1 MVKLVRNVPS
11 EASLECPVC
20 GKKYKI
26 RTTKKHIN
34 DVHKLSST
42 YTCVFPSSDGEI
54 CGFTCGK
61 RISCFNNHQTRRH
74 NVNFTELSEHKY
86 DESTYFVLG
95 IGEAGED
102 LHTPKCTEETKFF
115 SAETMKEVRKRHR
128 AKTGTSKI
136 VVDEEKVD
144 EPEAE
149 VKKNSKRKAESDVSA
164 KGAKKAKKEKLVK
177 NTHTK
182 SPLPQANDA
191 EGSIPLVVITEVVDL
206 TEEDVGGAVVVEVT
220 KEEEV
225 PANDIPEDTETD
237 DDFFE
242 QFNAQQGELSD
253 SEDEE
258 EGGEVTK
265 KLEPELMYQ
274 VGGGRFAKDL
284 HGLCKGV
291 QAEMV
296 RGYSMLKNN
305 PPAWR
310 KVVNRLRNTW
320 HPDKNDEVF
329 KRKSEEVFK
338 FIENEKKRLESRK

>member
-1 MVKLVRNVPS
+1 M
-11 EASLECPVC
+11 
-20 GKKYKI
+20 Y
-26 RTTKKHIN
+26 
-34 DVHKLSST
+34 
-42 YTCVFPSSDGEI
+42 
-54 CGFTCGK
+54 
-61 RISCFNNHQTRRH
+61 
-74 NVNFTELSEHKY
+74 FTELSEHKY

-191 EGSIPLVVITEVVDL
+191 EGSIPLVENDVIIEVVDL
-206 TEEDVGGAVVVEVT
+206 TEEDGGGVVAVVEVT

-258 EGGEVTK
+258 EGGGVT
-265 KLEPELMYQ
+265 
-274 VGGGRFAKDL
+274 
-284 HGLCKGV
+284 
-291 QAEMV
+291 
-296 RGYSMLKNN
+296 
-305 PPAWR
+305 
-310 KVVNRLRNTW
+310 
-320 HPDKNDEVF
+320 
-329 KRKSEEVFK
+329 
-338 FIENEKKRLESRK
+338 